1 MINKPKYL
9 KIKITA
15 NQSRF
20 DAYSLTL
27 EECCVKLDEVF
38 YADVFSTGHASIRA
52 KRDNEDKT
60 ILAGDYLSVER
71 GEYEVIE

>member
-20 DAYSLTL
+20 DADSLTL
-27 EECCVKLDEVF
+27 EECGVKLDEVF
-38 YADVFSTGHASIRA
+38 YADVFSAGHANIRA
-52 KRDNEDKT
+52 KRDNEDKS
-60 ILAGDYLSVER
+60 ILAGDNLSVER